1 MTKVQDINYQPKM
14 LVGTDDFYDL
24 LINSDIFV
32 DKSLIIKELL
42 EDSGK
47 VTLIT
52 RPRRWGK
59 SLNMDMVRRFLEVEV
74 DEYGQPLPQEQRVN
88 HKLFT
93 GGEVDL
99 GFDETKILKP
109 LKIASVAKA
118 MKRQGQFPVIFI
130 TFKSVE
136 GSSYHNIEQG
146 VKSQL
151 QKLFQAHR
159 YLSNSNKLEP
169 DEQANFNKYLFDK
182 ITLENIKQSLSML
195 SKLLYKHYN
204 RKPWVLIDEY
214 DTPINRAYRHFGSN
228 KKEFEEVLGIFRGIM
243 NSVFKKETGDQ
254 EIPVERGVV
263 TGILRIAKAEL
274 FSGLN
279 NPTEYSLL
287 DENFAS
293 SYGFTQS
300 EVDELLTK
308 VPLETNPEE
317 IKNWY
322 NGYNFGGEIIYN
334 PWSIMRCLGQR
345 GKLDNYWIDS
355 GGTGWVDNVFVSD
368 EVQQD
373 LNKLLEGKAIVKKL
387 YKQISFADLEDN
399 PNVFYSLLLFAG
411 YLSPLLANDNKEYP
425 RYSLSI
431 PNREVRNIYVERV
444 IQWFTKKLSIK
455 MNEYDNF
462 IDLLTNQQIDK
473 FGEKLQSYLLRSTS
487 YHDLTEEKDYHNL
500 VGGLLAPLTTRY
512 NIESNSRCD
521 RILTSIVGRGNQAI
535 VVEYKIAKSSEELD
549 KIAKFGLQQI
559 IDKKYDTK
567 IKEYQHV
574 KNIIKISMAFSGK
587 NMELQYD
594 VTKL

>member
-74 DEYGQPLPQEQRVN
+74 DEYGQPLPQKQRVN

-159 YLSNSNKLEP
+159 YLSNSNKLEL
-169 DEQANFNKYLFDK
+169 DEQANFNKYLFDE
-182 ITLENIKQSLSML
+182 ITLEQTKQSLSIL

-411 YLSPLLANDNKEYP
+411 YLSPLLANDNKEDP

-431 PNREVRNIYVERV
+431 PNREVRNIYVE
-444 IQWFTKKLSIK
+444 
-455 MNEYDNF
+455 
-462 IDLLTNQQIDK
+462 
-473 FGEKLQSYLLRSTS
+473 
-487 YHDLTEEKDYHNL
+487 
-500 VGGLLAPLTTRY
+500 
-512 NIESNSRCD
+512 
-521 RILTSIVGRGNQAI
+521 
-535 VVEYKIAKSSEELD
+535 
-549 KIAKFGLQQI
+549 
-559 IDKKYDTK
+559 
-567 IKEYQHV
+567 
-574 KNIIKISMAFSGK
+574 
-587 NMELQYD
+587 
-594 VTKL
+594 